1 LFLCQSIIDQLIN
14 FFSPIYQPS
23 CNLSNI
29 ASHLLTYNV
38 EFEEITKSGAG
49 PVTLVSVDV
58 CRNAVATEDVSDG
71 EEVVPVRTAV
81 ERVSTNK

>member
-1 LFLCQSIIDQLIN
+1 MSVNHQPIN
-14 FFSPIYQPS
+14 QFFSPIYQPS

-49 PVTLVSVDV
+49 PVTFVSVDV